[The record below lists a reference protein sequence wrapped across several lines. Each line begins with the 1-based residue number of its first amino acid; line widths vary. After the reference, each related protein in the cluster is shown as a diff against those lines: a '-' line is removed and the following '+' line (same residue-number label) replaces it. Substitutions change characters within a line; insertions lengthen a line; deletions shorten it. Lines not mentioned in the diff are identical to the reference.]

1 MTMTAW
7 YGKSNEM
14 MGKPFNNLAKAM
26 NFLKKKKVK
35 LKYVEIDGYE
45 KVGRISVATFVRID
59 V

>member
-7 YGKSNEM
+7 YGESNAK
-14 MGKPFNNLAKAM
+14 MGRQFDSLARAM
-26 NFLKKKKVK
+26 NFLKKKKAK

-59 V
+59 I